1 VSGKRLN
8 LLLFWLL
15 CLIWGSTWIA
25 TKAGLEV
32 LPPLFMA
39 GTRFI
44 AAGAVLLILRARSH
58 PWRVDKVDLPRL
70 ALVTA
75 LIVVVCYGCLFWGAA
90 RVDTGTAAVLNM
102 GLIPI
107 ALHGFGMMLGEEA
120 ASRRKVLAIIAG
132 ITGLI
137 ILFGPTA
144 MSAWE
149 LNGGRS
155 EQALAGAAAVAL
167 SSVVYGAASVLMRPL
182 LRRYEPIDLSGVMN
196 AAGGIV
202 LLGVSLAVEPGA
214 AVAWRGDWGASAWGG
229 WLFLVFGGSL
239 VAYTIYLRLLRDF
252 GVTRAGMYAFV
263 SPVIAVL
270 LGVFGQGERLTVLE
284 CSGMVILLG
293 AAWLTISVDRHS
305 A

>member
-1 VSGKRLN
+1 VSGQRLN

-39 GTRFI
+39 GTRFV
-44 AAGAVLLILRARSH
+44 AAGAILLALRARSR
-58 PWRVDKVDLPRL
+58 PWRFDRADLPRL
-70 ALVTA
+70 TLVTA
-75 LIVVVCYGCLFWGAA
+75 LIVVLCYGGLFWGAA
-90 RVDTGTAAVLNM
+90 RVDSGTAAVLNM

-107 ALHGFGMMLGEEA
+107 ALHGFGMMLSEEA
-120 ASRRKVLAIIAG
+120 ASRRKLLGIIVG
-132 ITGLI
+132 ILGLS

-144 MSAWE
+144 ASAWE
-149 LNGGRS
+149 PGGRQ
-155 EQALAGAAAVAL
+155 QALAGAAAVAL
-167 SSVVYGAASVLMRPL
+167 SSIVYAAASVLMRPL
-182 LRRYEPIDLSGVMN
+182 LRRYEPVDLSGVMN

-202 LLGVSLAVEPGA
+202 LLVVSLAVEPGA
-214 AVAWRGDWGASAWGG
+214 AVAWRGGWGALAWGG

-263 SPVIAVL
+263 SPVVAVL
-270 LGVFGQGERLTVLE
+270 LGVFVRDERLSPLE
-284 CSGMVILLG
+284 CAGMVILLG
-293 AAWLTISVDRHS
+293 AAWLTISVDRRS